1 MAVRSGSMTASWR
14 PSSANSWST
23 SSSSSPTGRSMSVAI
38 TDQGRR
44 TLAAAEQSWR
54 QVHDEL
60 RESLGDDVAAV
71 IDAWLERLEHPPT
84 AVSR

>member
-1 MAVRSGSMTASWR
+1 
-14 PSSANSWST
+14 
-23 SSSSSPTGRSMSVAI
+23 MSVAI